1 MADYVALLSKDPDS
15 DYGVDFPDFPGCVT
29 AGETPEEA
37 RELAL
42 EALCLHIEGMIDSG
56 EPIPSPSPIEAI
68 KSDQANSD
76 AIELFLIS
84 VPDDLLVRNRQQ
96 SQADDLMKM
105 ESCQLSW
112 KDLDAR

>member
-42 EALCLHIEGMIDSG
+42 EALRLHIEGMIEDG
-56 EPIPSPSPIEAI
+56 EKIPLPSPLD
-68 KSDQANSD
+68 KVTSDPANSD
-76 AIELFLIS
+76 AAGVF
-84 VPDDLLVRNRQQ
+84 PVRV
-96 SQADDLMKM
+96 ADDLVTK
-105 ESCQLSW
+105 EGQHRRPDGTLKTKGCDLSW
-112 KDLDAR
+112 KNVDTR